1 MAPEMDGLSQIPQHS
16 QISQPVV
23 VVVVVV
29 VDGSS
34 EGGTESVL
42 FVGEPD

>member
-16 QISQPVV
+16 QINQPA
-23 VVVVVV
+23 VV

>member
-1 MAPEMDGLSQIPQHS
+1 MAPEMDGLSQIPQH
-16 QISQPVV
+16 SQPVV

>member
-16 QISQPVV
+16 QISQPA
-23 VVVVVV
+23 VV
-29 VDGSS
+29 VDDGTS

>member
-16 QISQPVV
+16 QPVV
-23 VVVVVV
+23 VVVVD
-29 VDGSS
+29 DGSS